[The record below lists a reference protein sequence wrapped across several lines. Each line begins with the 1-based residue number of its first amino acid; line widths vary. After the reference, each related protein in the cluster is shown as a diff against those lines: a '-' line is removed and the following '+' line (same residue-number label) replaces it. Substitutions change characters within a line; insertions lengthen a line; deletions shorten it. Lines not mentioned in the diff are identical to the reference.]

1 MRAIRLANPKRITI
15 SDSGIPIVPI
25 GVDGQKLGGKTA
37 KYLGGLATHVF
48 DAAYMHE
55 TWDQAA
61 WGAGHDAEDPSAGP
75 TPSKSWNE
83 VQSTT
88 KTTTREALDAI
99 EPAEALS
106 YVTTPTGAPL
116 TLSDVQAKLASA
128 QGGLGNFKSH
138 PYETMAAAGVRE
150 ALLAEIVK
158 SVKEGLR
165 GAPLS
170 TLRTQSSRPLR
181 SVSAWGPGDAAAAQN
196 PKLLKTSSRDAEL
209 ARRQVAGE
217 PEATDH
223 WAGSGPSPPGVP
235 MGPSMSA
242 VPPAFRVT
250 ATSVTGQSLSAM
262 VQADDT
268 VQSLTIKLCE
278 RQGTDWEQL
287 RLAFKHRIQ
296 AGAGSATLDDED
308 QTLAQVGITAATELA
323 FAPRTQEDIVARR
336 AARAARIELA

>member
-1 MRAIRLANPKRITI
+1 M
-15 SDSGIPIVPI
+15 
-25 GVDGQKLGGKTA
+25 
-37 KYLGGLATHVF
+37 
-48 DAAYMHE
+48 
-55 TWDQAA
+55 
-61 WGAGHDAEDPSAGP
+61 
-75 TPSKSWNE
+75 
-83 VQSTT
+83 QSTT
-88 KTTTREALDAI
+88 KTTTREALDAM

-116 TLSDVQAKLASA
+116 TLNDVQAKLASA

-138 PYETMAAAGVRE
+138 PYETMAATGVRE

-170 TLRTQSSRPLR
+170 TLHTQSSRPLR
-181 SVSAWGPGDAAAAQN
+181 SVSAWGLGHAAAADPAAAAQN
-196 PKLLKTSSRDAEL
+196 PELLTTSSLEAEL

-242 VPPAFRVT
+242 VPPTFRVT
-250 ATSVTGQSLSAM
+250 ATSVTGQSLSAV

-278 RQGTDWEQL
+278 RQGTEWEQL
-287 RLAFKHRIQ
+287 RLAFKHGIQ
-296 AGAGSATLDDED
+296 AGSATLDDED

-323 FAPRTQEDIVARR
+323 FAPRTQEDIAARR